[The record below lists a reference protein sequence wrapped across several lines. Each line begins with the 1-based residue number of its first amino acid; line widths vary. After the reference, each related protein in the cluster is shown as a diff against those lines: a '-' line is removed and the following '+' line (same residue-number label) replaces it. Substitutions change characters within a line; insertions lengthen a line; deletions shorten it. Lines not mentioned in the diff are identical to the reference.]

1 VNKGDANTQIDGGIL
16 GRDGP
21 NLYKPEWDIK
31 VKLASL

>member
-1 VNKGDANTQIDGGIL
+1 MQINSGIL

-31 VKLASL
+31 VKLAGL